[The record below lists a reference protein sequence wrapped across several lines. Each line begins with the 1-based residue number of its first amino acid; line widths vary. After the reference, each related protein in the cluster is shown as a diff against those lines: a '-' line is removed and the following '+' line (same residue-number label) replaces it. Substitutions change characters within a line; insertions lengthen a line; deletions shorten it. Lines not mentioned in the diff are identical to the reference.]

1 MQNEK
6 IIFLYNILVLSLW
19 RTYILLQH
27 LHETVGHHLWFGWGL
42 PFHYSTIYVAWTLKK
57 ILMVLVIFFKVTA
70 FFDEFVNRSRFLMK
84 DSMKITCYI
93 LASLV

>member
-6 IIFLYNILVLSLW
+6 NHFSIQYSNSVVLW

-27 LHETVGHHLWFGWGL
+27 MHEAVGHHLCFGWGL
-42 PFHYSTIYVAWTLKK
+42 PSHYSVYVAWTLKK

-70 FFDEFVNRSRFLMK
+70 FFDEFVNRSRLLMK